1 MGFRILNTAA
11 RRGRFCR
18 DKGAP
23 GPCQRRA
30 GEEAFGPLAPN
41 GQTPHHGGSYIRF
54 TIGRKKLPVQLRS
67 PVFQALALCGGL
79 AMLVMVYVYVALEL
93 RWFDPAKPFDD
104 PVLQSLNS
112 DGVVVWLN
120 GSPIVRSQVF
130 AHAVSSGVVIDEAD
144 LDLRAKEI
152 KEVTE
157 AVIDQRLL
165 ANEARRQGLHL
176 EPTSQPSLILAE
188 DRALSEVLLRR
199 LIENQ
204 VTDQSLRRV
213 YDDQVKLMEPTEQV
227 RARHIL
233 VETRAAADLL
243 SAQLETGA
251 DFAELA
257 KEHSIDPSSGPKGGD
272 LDYFTRLDMV
282 PEFSEVA
289 FATPVGQISQPF
301 KSQFGW
307 HIVKVEDKRMSKP
320 PGFDELRTQI
330 LRYRT
335 YEVVQ
340 SEIDRLRE
348 GASIDY
354 VLGEPI
360 RD

>member
-1 MGFRILNTAA
+1 M
-11 RRGRFCR
+11 
-18 DKGAP
+18 AP
-23 GPCQRRA
+23 LLPTGK
-30 GEEAFGPLAPN
+30 L
-41 GQTPHHGGSYIRF
+41 TIMGGSYIRF
-54 TIGRKKLPVQLRS
+54 PIGRKKLSVQLRS

-79 AMLVMVYVYVALEL
+79 FMLVMVYVYGALEL

-104 PVLQSLNS
+104 PVLQSATT

-120 GSPIVRSQVF
+120 GSPILESQIF
-130 AHAVSSGVVIDEAD
+130 ADAVSRGVVVDPAD
-144 LDLRAKEI
+144 LDLTAKEI
-152 KEVTE
+152 QEIVE

-165 ANEARRQGLHL
+165 ANEARRRGLHL
-176 EPTSQPSLILAE
+176 EPTSQPSLTLAE

-213 YDDQVKLMEPTEQV
+213 YEDQVKLMEPTEEV
-227 RARHIL
+227 RAQHIL

-243 SAQLETGA
+243 IAQLETGA
-251 DFAELA
+251 DFAALA
-257 KEHSIDPSSGPKGGD
+257 KEQSIDPGSGPKGGD

-282 PEFSEVA
+282 PEFSAVA
-289 FATPVGQISQPF
+289 FATPVGQISPPF

-307 HIVKVEDKRMSKP
+307 HIVKVEDKRMRKP
-320 PGFDELRTQI
+320 PSFDALRTQI

-335 YEVVQ
+335 YEVVR
-340 SEIDRLRE
+340 SEIDRLRQ

-354 VLGEPI
+354 VLGAA
-360 RD
+360 DK